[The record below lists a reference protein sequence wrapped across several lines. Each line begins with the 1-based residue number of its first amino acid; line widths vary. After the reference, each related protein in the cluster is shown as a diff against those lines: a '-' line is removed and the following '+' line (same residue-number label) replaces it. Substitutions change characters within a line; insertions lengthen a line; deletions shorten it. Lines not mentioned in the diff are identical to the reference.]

1 MDYAK
6 RNVLT
11 LSLILFAVGAFTTE
25 VAGSLP
31 PGIGA
36 DVAKVAVIAVAA
48 ARGLVLAAE
57 ALAVNKETR
66 DE

>member
-1 MDYAK
+1 MEYAR
-6 RNVLT
+6 RNILT
-11 LSLILFAVGAFTTE
+11 ISLILFAIAAFASE
-25 VAGSLP
+25 LAGSLP
-31 PGIGA
+31 EGVGA
-36 DVAKVAVIAVAA
+36 TTSQVAVVSIAA